1 MYILIVYFDDDIKYI
16 HCDTYEEAEAELV
29 KILSKTNILR
39 YEIKCR

>member
-1 MYILIVYFDDDIKYI
+1 MYVLIVYFTNNIEFTY
-16 HCDTYEEAEAELV
+16 CDTYEEAEAELA

>member
-1 MYILIVYFDDDIKYI
+1 MYVLIVYFTNNIKYI
-16 HCDTYEEAEAELV
+16 HCDTHEEAEEELA